1 MQITAFD
8 LAHRF
13 VGMKEV
19 SGSLNNPAILAML
32 RLDNEWPTDDA
43 VPWCSAFTN
52 YVAWLLNLP
61 RSKSLLA
68 RSWLV
73 VGRAIEL
80 ADARAGFDVVILRRS
95 NNPLAGH
102 VRSTAASTATRSRG
116 TSRRCTCSAATR
128 ATACRSNRSRRRA
141 SSACGVCW
149 RSRENTRARRAARG
163 HGRAAGAL
171 PEPRR
176 HRRAG
181 RARARAGSWRRR
193 RLRVHAARPGAPQ

>member
-102 VRSTAASTATRSRG
+102 VAFYGGVDRDPLTRNITQVHLLGGNQGDSVSLEPFEASRVV
-116 TSRRCTCSAATR
+116 
-128 ATACRSNRSRRRA
+128 
-141 SSACGVCW
+141 GV
-149 RSRENTRARRAARG
+149 
-163 HGRAAGAL
+163 
-171 PEPRR
+171 
-176 HRRAG
+176 
-181 RARARAGSWRRR
+181 R
-193 RLRVHAARPGAPQ
+193 RLLEES